1 LAQNQLHFKQSRY
14 VFSAWQIVLYKG
26 RHFCYIMRIIL
37 LNISEEDIMKKRTR
51 SILEELSSVGRT
63 SHTDEFIQS
72 TGHNIIES
80 AINLLSKI
88 HETYDDRTAIE
99 LERRF
104 VNSIRAN
111 NPRKFKTGLDKII
124 ETKKK

>member
-1 LAQNQLHFKQSRY
+1 MLY
-14 VFSAWQIVLYKG
+14 IVI
-26 RHFCYIMRIIL
+26 HFCYSMKVIL

-51 SILEELSSVGRT
+51 SILEELSSVGRK
-63 SHTDEFIQS
+63 SHDDEFIQS

-88 HETYDDRTAIE
+88 HETYDDNIAIE

-104 VNSIRAN
+104 LNSIRAN
-111 NPRKFKTGLDKII
+111 NPRKFKTGIDKII
-124 ETKKK
+124 EAKKK